1 MKKLLVAITAVSSL
15 ALVAKADA
23 ISGTSFEGYAAGA
36 VFSPTAD
43 DNGSSEGYK
52 YWTCED
58 GAPNLTVT
66 AYDGDAYAGEC
77 GRPDAWKDETN
88 AKFLSV
94 DTSARLTRGIYDNDA
109 ANRAYTLD
117 DGGLFFDS
125 LVQFTA
131 TESEPTVEK
140 ADKLVVWLKGTEG
153 AEGAPGE
160 TNLVVTAGFYDATA
174 EEMTQ
179 KSYVIPNLKVEQNTW
194 YRLTIKTVSN
204 IVGFSSKQV
213 VGFVVY
219 IDGKAVAHN
228 DDIGDF
234 KEELV
239 GGFTE
244 KAAALNDDK
253 VLFPSLVQPGVVGCG
268 TITSVSVEGTG
279 AIDDISFTTTAPAFA
294 QDVEYTYFTVVP
306 TLTDEDE
313 MTVGLSYTVDGGKAK
328 ELDPYALDSFK
339 VAVGGQ
345 ELVMTILLPE
355 GYKADGYT
363 KGAGIAIDAETTV
376 YPFSKAFDISAQA
389 ADSSLAIAIAV
400 VEDDGGVTPDF
411 PEAWNDKTGTASDE
425 IKAKF
430 TKWAES
436 NDYTATGAENS
447 FLLGVPAT
455 GEEPTLT
462 VDEVVIE
469 DGVVKIKTTPE
480 LGAAN
485 GVVYV
490 YKSAT
495 LKGLKSSVEKATVDT
510 EGKIAIEAGET
521 AESGFYQI
529 GVGYTVPAAE

>member
-43 DNGSSEGYK
+43 DNGGSEGAK
-52 YWTCED
+52 FWTCDD
-58 GAPNLTVT
+58 GAPTLTVT
-66 AYDGDAYAGEC
+66 AYDGDDAYAGEC

-109 ANRAYTLD
+109 DTRAYTLD

-131 TESEPTVEK
+131 TESEPTVDEE
-140 ADKLVVWLKGTEG
+140 DKLVVWLKGTEG

-160 TNLVVTAGFYDATA
+160 TNLVVTAGFYDGELGA
-174 EEMTQ
+174 MTQ
-179 KSYVIPNLKVEQNTW
+179 KSYVIPDLKVEQNKW
-194 YRLTIKTVSN
+194 YRLTIKTINN
-204 IVGFSSKQV
+204 IVTYSTKRV
-213 VGFVVY
+213 AGFVVY
-219 IDGKAVAHN
+219 IDGAAVVCTS
-228 DDIGDF
+228 DIGDY
-234 KEELV
+234 ENIGNL
-239 GGFTE
+239 TE
-244 KAAALNDDK
+244 AAAALNEEK
-253 VLFPSLVQPGVVGCG
+253 ILFPSLIQPGATGCG
-268 TITSVSVEGTG
+268 TISSVSVEGTG

-294 QDVEYTYFTVVP
+294 QDVVVEKFDVTISIDDADGVASLEYSIDGGTAKSVTEDAFGVPVTATTIQISGTIANGYKLDNAAAKKGDYNQDSDEYTW
-306 TLTDEDE
+306 TLD
-313 MTVGLSYTVDGGKAK
+313 
-328 ELDPYALDSFK
+328 
-339 VAVGGQ
+339 
-345 ELVMTILLPE
+345 
-355 GYKADGYT
+355 
-363 KGAGIAIDAETTV
+363 
-376 YPFSKAFDISAQA
+376 
-389 ADSSLAIAIAV
+389 IAV
-400 VEDDGGVTPDF
+400 AGLVKDGSDVISLKIVVDDGGETPDF
-411 PEAWNDKTGTASDE
+411 PAAWNDETGTASDE

-430 TKWAES
+430 AKWAES
-436 NDYTATGAENS
+436 NDYTLTGAENS
-447 FLLGVPAT
+447 FLLGVEAT
-455 GEEPTLT
+455 GAEPTLT

-490 YKSAT
+490 YKSTT
-495 LKGLKSSVEKATVDT
+495 LKGLKSSAEKATVDA

-521 AESGFYQI
+521 DESGFYQI